1 MRSGLINL
9 QDTIVTVYHVTSK
22 LQGATRIEG
31 RRLFQCKKKFQNFFT
46 VSSLIKLNNYY
57 YGI

>member
-1 MRSGLINL
+1 MRSGLIDL
-9 QDTIVTVYHVTSK
+9 QDTIVTVYHVTLK

-46 VSSLIKLNNYY
+46 SQIKLNGYY